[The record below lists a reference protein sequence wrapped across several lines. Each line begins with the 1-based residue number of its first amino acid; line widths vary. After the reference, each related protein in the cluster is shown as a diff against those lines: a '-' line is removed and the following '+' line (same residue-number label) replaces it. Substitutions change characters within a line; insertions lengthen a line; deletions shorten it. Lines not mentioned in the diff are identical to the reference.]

1 MPLGLLLALA
11 GTLAGGEPLPADLSY
26 LYQPAF
32 CMDHALRCPV
42 RPYVPQPGDLFLA
55 TDTALWAK
63 MGHWLAGTGAPQHS
77 GIVVARPDGQLAL
90 LEAGPHNDVYVEVA
104 DLLPQLAT
112 YGAKERVWIRQRCVP
127 LTEDQCRR
135 LTAFALAVDRKPF
148 ATVRLVC
155 QITPFRCRG
164 PFRCAYLGKCIRASF
179 ARSRRRKG
187 SRTPI
192 SAPRWSPRPAWPRVC
207 STPNRLDPERP
218 IRAIC
223 SSAVPGA
230 CSSTSTWTWPAGC
243 RRHAGRCCR
252 GPSRASNA
260 SRSSM
265 AIAGNNL
272 GYHFRLFS
280 KPA

>member
-1 MPLGLLLALA
+1 LLLSIACA
-11 GTLAGGEPLPADLSY
+11 LAGGEPLPADLSY

-42 RPYVPQPGDLFLA
+42 RPYVPQPGDIFLA

-112 YGAKERVWIRQRCVP
+112 YGNKERVWIRQRCVP

-135 LTAFALAVDRKPF
+135 LTAFAMAVEWKPF
-148 ATVRLVC
+148 ATSRLVA

-164 PFRCAYLGKCIRASF
+164 PFRTTYLGKAHAGTFCLECPQQGLRDTYF
-179 ARSRRRKG
+179 
-187 SRTPI
+187 
-192 SAPRWSPRPAWPRVC
+192 C
-207 STPNRLDPERP
+207 SEVVTEACVAAGLLDPESTR
-218 IRAIC
+218 
-223 SSAVPGA
+223 PGA
-230 CSSTSTWTWPAGC
+230 TYP
-243 RRHAGRCCR
+243 RDLFFGRSR
-252 GPSRASNA
+252 NLYINQHLEMSGWLPPSRWTLLPGTEPCIK
-260 SRSSM
+260 R
-265 AIAGNNL
+265 
-272 GYHFRLFS
+272 
-280 KPA
+280 KPVLDGDTRE